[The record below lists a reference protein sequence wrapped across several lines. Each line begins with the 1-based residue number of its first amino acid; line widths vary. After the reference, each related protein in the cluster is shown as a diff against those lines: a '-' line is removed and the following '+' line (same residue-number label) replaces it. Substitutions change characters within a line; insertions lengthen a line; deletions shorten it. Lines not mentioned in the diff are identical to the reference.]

1 LLSST
6 AFARDLKNQ
15 LPAITVGVAA
25 RTKVAIAEGY
35 PEGYS
40 CAPDRTQEAIMS
52 SSRAIRILA
61 GKLTVAMVLTAASL
75 IGRQA
80 SAQSLPTPPAGARP
94 PVKDYNQR
102 SLEIYEFRKAAQSGP
117 ERGQEIYYFKCWF
130 CHNEFVKGIP
140 HLEGLY
146 KKPTLLSGQPVND
159 ANVKEKLRN
168 GGPTMPAYKYALKDE
183 DLDDLVSYLREK
195 CC

>member
-1 LLSST
+1 
-6 AFARDLKNQ
+6 
-15 LPAITVGVAA
+15 
-25 RTKVAIAEGY
+25 
-35 PEGYS
+35 
-40 CAPDRTQEAIMS
+40 
-52 SSRAIRILA
+52 
-61 GKLTVAMVLTAASL
+61 MVPTAASL

-130 CHNEFVKGIP
+130 CHNEYTQGIP
-140 HLEGLY
+140 KLNDPY
-146 KKPTLLSGQPVND
+146 KRPTLVSGAPVND
-159 ANVKEKLRN
+159 ANVKESPQWR
-168 GGPTMPAYKYALKDE
+168 PDYAGLQICVE
-183 DLDDLVSYLREK
+183 GRRLGRSRSYLREK